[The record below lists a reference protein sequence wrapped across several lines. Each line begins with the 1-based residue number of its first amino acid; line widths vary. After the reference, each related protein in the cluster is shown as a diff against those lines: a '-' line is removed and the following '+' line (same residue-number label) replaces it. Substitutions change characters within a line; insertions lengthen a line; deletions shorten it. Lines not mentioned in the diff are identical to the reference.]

1 MVVVVL
7 RIMFYGNVSCCKLKL
22 LILLMMFSLL
32 RHLRLSV
39 DAGRN
44 SSGFLGQFS
53 VPLKV
58 RQTTEHAVERLLL
71 VLVRQRETVSQ
82 CF

>member
-1 MVVVVL
+1 
-7 RIMFYGNVSCCKLKL
+7 LKL

-58 RQTTEHAVERLLL
+58 RQATEDAVERLLL
-71 VLVRQRETVSQ
+71 VLVRKRETVSE